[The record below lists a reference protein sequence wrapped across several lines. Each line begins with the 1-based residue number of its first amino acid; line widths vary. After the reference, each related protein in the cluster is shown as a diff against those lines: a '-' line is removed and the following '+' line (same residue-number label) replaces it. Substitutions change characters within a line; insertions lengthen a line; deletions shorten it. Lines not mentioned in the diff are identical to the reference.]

1 MTRTRW
7 ILPAITFGAM
17 SGVAAACA
25 LPYIMTLNPPSAEQA
40 LPPFAVLLLVTFL
53 QNTLFASVI
62 AYLGLRAGQTL
73 SIGSALFDAS
83 VRAMGTRRTYSLAVS
98 VGLLAGLLVWGLD
111 KVFLPYMPALP
122 QLTDVSITVRAAAIL
137 YGGVAEEVLL
147 RLGCLSVVAWV
158 LVRMRL
164 APSVALTGAIVIAAL
179 LFGIGHLP
187 AMAAIVPLSSIVVF
201 RTLLLNALPGLAF
214 GVLYRRYGIEH
225 AIVAHTCADIALL
238 LIVPSIRIS

>member
-7 ILPAITFGAM
+7 ILPAITFGAL
-17 SGVAAACA
+17 SGLAAACA
-25 LPYIMTLNPPSAEQA
+25 LPYIMAINPLGTAQA
-40 LPPFAVLLLVTFL
+40 LPPFPILLLATFL
-53 QNTLFASVI
+53 QNTILASVV
-62 AYLGLRAGQTL
+62 AYFGLRAGQTL
-73 SIGSALFDAS
+73 GIGSALFDAT
-83 VRAMGTRRTYSLAVS
+83 VRSSGNRLTYSLAVT
-98 VGLLAGLLVWGLD
+98 VGLLAGLLVWALD
-111 KVFLPYMPALP
+111 AVFVPYMPSLP
-122 QLTDVSITVRAAAIL
+122 LMNDVSFTVRAAAIL

-147 RLGCLSVVAWV
+147 RLGCLSMVAWV

-164 APSVALTGAIVIAAL
+164 APSVALTSAIIIAAV

-225 AIVAHTCADIALL
+225 AIVAHTCADIVLL
-238 LIVPSIRIS
+238 LIILSIKIS

>member
-7 ILPAITFGAM
+7 ILPAITFGVL
-17 SGVAAACA
+17 SGLAAACA
-25 LPYIMTLNPPSAEQA
+25 LPYIMAINPPGTDQA
-40 LPPFAVLLLVTFL
+40 LPPFPILLLATFL
-53 QNTLFASVI
+53 QNTLLASGI
-62 AYLGLRAGQTL
+62 AYLGLRAGQ
-73 SIGSALFDAS
+73 SMGIGSALFDAS

-111 KVFLPYMPALP
+111 KVFLPYMPSLP
-122 QLTDVSITVRAAAIL
+122 LMNDVSFTVRAAAIL

-147 RLGCLSVVAWV
+147 RLGCLSMVAWV

-164 APSVALTGAIVIAAL
+164 APSAALTGAIIIAAV

-225 AIVAHTCADIALL
+225 AIVAHTFADIVLL
-238 LIVPSIRIS
+238 LIIPIVRIS

>member
-7 ILPAITFGAM
+7 ILPAITFGAL
-17 SGVAAACA
+17 SGVAAAGA
-25 LPYIMTLNPPSAEQA
+25 LPYIMALNPPSAEQA
-40 LPPFAVLLLVTFL
+40 LPPIAVLLLATFL
-53 QNTLFASVI
+53 QNTILASVI
-62 AYLGLRAGQTL
+62 AYLGLRAGQ
-73 SIGSALFDAS
+73 SMGIGSALFDAT
-83 VRAMGTRRTYSLAVS
+83 VRSTGTRRTYGVAVT

-111 KVFLPYMPALP
+111 AVFLPYMPSLP

-147 RLGCLSVVAWV
+147 RLGCLSIVAWV

-164 APSVALTGAIVIAAL
+164 APSVALTGAIVIAAV

-187 AMAAIVPLSSIVVF
+187 AMAAVAPLTAVVVF
-201 RTLLLNALPGLAF
+201 RTLLLNTLPGIAF
-214 GVLYRRYGIEH
+214 GLLYRRYGIEH

-238 LIVPSIRIS
+238 LIVPSIKIS